1 MAASD
6 GIGWGAKKAENK
18 GASIDS
24 QFNRK
29 YKVKLNQI
37 KLAEKRLNSMM
48 KNGGGQ
54 ILSLEK
60 YDKQVKQKLEELA
73 AKCTTQ
79 KYEQNLDAKLE
90 FINFKIGLLTSDS
103 AKTDLE
109 ASQKEAS
116 DKQKQELEKVQ
127 EFIEK
132 LVEAYNNAGSNVEGD
147 NTKVKEQAFEDKKK
161 ELEKDIKTSDK
172 YIEYNYDS
180 EEAIIA
186 EETGEGSAP
195 IDEQKTK
202 KNREDA
208 KKHLETAYKQAKEGI
223 KAAEN
228 LAEQNAK
235 KALAMCKK
243 SIKLPDE
250 EKAREASKE
259 IEKAL
264 QKAAAELAKLP
275 DDIVKQFKQIESFL
289 QSLITGFGDMNFML
303 EDGMVDLEAKLD
315 SMIASLQSLLD
326 PVFNTATSLS
336 LPLPPIVAPIKDL
349 LAMIPQMGKDPPG
362 LTPDQKALIEKFKK
376 QKIQIPQDWKES
388 LNKMKDSLF
397 TVMTTFPLCLIQ
409 LIFNMIDALIGQ
421 ILALGGAMPYPL
433 NLIPLAIQ
441 LMPKLLMLQQ
451 QLPQIMYQII
461 EKKIKDMVAQAM
473 ALGASVGSSVNGIV
487 SPTPQ
492 CPEAVKAELQKK
504 MEAQK
509 KAAEEQRQLKIAQMK
524 QAKEDALKKQLE
536 AKAAADEAYRNSP
549 EYKKAQEA
557 IKKQAEMLA
566 EIEKSKPKS
575 VEEKEDQENQ
585 KLCNQI
591 IKEAQTIKTNNSSDQ
606 PKDIANTPDSELS
619 EDEKKQKEAEKF
631 TKGGSSSTAAAVAA
645 FEAGMAAAS

>member
-6 GIGWGAKKAENK
+6 GIGWGAKKTESKNT
-18 GASIDS
+18 SIDS

-73 AKCTTQ
+73 SKCTSQ

-109 ASQKEAS
+109 TSQKEAS
-116 DKQKQELEKVQ
+116 DKQNAELEKVQ
-127 EFIEK
+127 QFIEP
-132 LVEAYNNAGSNVEGD
+132 LIEAYNNAGSNVEGD
-147 NTKVKEQAFEDKKK
+147 NTKIKEQAFENKKK
-161 ELEKDIKTSDK
+161 QLEKDIETSDL
-172 YIEYNYDS
+172 YIEYNFDDVDPIVD
-180 EEAIIA
+180 EAA
-186 EETGEGSAP
+186 
-195 IDEQKTK
+195 TK

-208 KKHLETAYKQAKEGI
+208 KKQLEKAYTQAKDGI

-235 KALAMCKK
+235 KVLAICEK

-264 QKAAAELAKLP
+264 QKVAAQLAKIP

-303 EDGMVDLEAKLD
+303 EDGMVDLEAQVD
-315 SMIASLQSLLD
+315 TMIASLQSLLD

-349 LAMIPQMGKDPPG
+349 LTMIPQMGKDPPG

-376 QKIQIPQDWKES
+376 QKIQIPQDWLES

-451 QLPQIMYQII
+451 QLPPLMYQII
-461 EKKIKDMVAQAM
+461 ERKIKDMVAQAM
-473 ALGASVGSSVNGIV
+473 ALGASAGSAINGIV
-487 SPTPQ
+487 APTPQ

-509 KAAEEQRQLKIAQMK
+509 KAAEEQRQLRIAQMK
-524 QAKEDALKKQLE
+524 QAKEAALMKQLE

-557 IKKQAEMLA
+557 IKKQAELLA
-566 EIEKSKPKS
+566 AIEASKPKS
-575 VEEKEDQENQ
+575 VEQKEEQENQ
-585 KLCNQI
+585 KLCTQI
-591 IKEAQTIKTNNSSDQ
+591 IKEAQTIKTNNSSDL
-606 PKDIANTPDSELS
+606 A
-619 EDEKKQKEAEKF
+619 
-631 TKGGSSSTAAAVAA
+631 
-645 FEAGMAAAS
+645 

>member
-6 GIGWGAKKAENK
+6 GIGWGAKKTESKN
-18 GASIDS
+18 ASIDS

-54 ILSLEK
+54 VLSLEK

-109 ASQKEAS
+109 TSQKEAS
-116 DKQKQELEKVQ
+116 EKQKAELEKVQ
-127 EFIEK
+127 KFIEQ
-132 LVEAYNNAGSNVEGD
+132 LVEAYNSAGSNVEGD
-147 NTKVKEQAFEDKKK
+147 NTKIKEQAFEDKKK
-161 ELEKDIKTSDK
+161 QLEKDIETSDS
-172 YIEYNYDS
+172 YIEYNFDDVDPVVD
-180 EEAIIA
+180 EEA
-186 EETGEGSAP
+186 
-195 IDEQKTK
+195 TK

-208 KKHLETAYKQAKEGI
+208 KKNLETAYKQTKEGI

-235 KALAMCKK
+235 KALAMCQK

-250 EKAREASKE
+250 EKAREESKK

-264 QKAAAELAKLP
+264 QKAAADLAKLP

-303 EDGMVDLEAKLD
+303 EDGMVDLEAQLD
-315 SMIASLQSLLD
+315 SMIASLQGLLD
-326 PVFNTATSLS
+326 PVFNSATSLS
-336 LPLPPIVAPIKDL
+336 LPVPPIVAPVKDL

-397 TVMTTFPLCLIQ
+397 AVMTTFPLCLIQ
-409 LIFNMIDALIGQ
+409 LIFNMIDALIGEV
-421 ILALGGAMPYPL
+421 LALGGAMPYPL

-451 QLPQIMYQII
+451 QLPQLLYQII

-473 ALGASVGSSVNGIV
+473 ALGASTGSSINGIV
-487 SPTPQ
+487 APTPQ

-557 IKKQAEMLA
+557 IKKQAELLA
-566 EIEKSKPKS
+566 AIEASKPKT

-606 PKDIANTPDSELS
+606 PKDLANTPDSELS
-619 EDEKKQKEAEKF
+619 EDEISQKYAQME
-631 TKGGSSSTAAAVAA
+631 G
-645 FEAGMAAAS
+645 AS

>member
-6 GIGWGAKKAENK
+6 GIGWGAKKTERKNT
-18 GASIDS
+18 SIDS

-54 ILSLEK
+54 VLSLEK

-109 ASQKEAS
+109 TSQKEAS
-116 DKQKQELEKVQ
+116 EKQKAELEKVQ
-127 EFIEK
+127 KFIEQ
-132 LVEAYNNAGSNVEGD
+132 LIEAYNSAGSNVEGD
-147 NTKVKEQAFEDKKK
+147 NTKIKEQAFEDKKK
-161 ELEKDIKTSDK
+161 QLEKDIETSDS
-172 YIEYNYDS
+172 YIAYNFDDVDPVVD
-180 EEAIIA
+180 EEA
-186 EETGEGSAP
+186 
-195 IDEQKTK
+195 TK

-208 KKHLETAYKQAKEGI
+208 KKNLETAYKQAKEGI

-235 KALAMCKK
+235 KALATCKK

-250 EKAREASKE
+250 EKAREESKE

-264 QKAAAELAKLP
+264 QKAAAKLAKLP

-303 EDGMVDLEAKLD
+303 EDGMVDLEAQLD
-315 SMIASLQSLLD
+315 SMIASLQGLLD
-326 PVFNTATSLS
+326 PVFSTATSLS
-336 LPLPPIVAPIKDL
+336 LPVPPIVAPIKDL

-409 LIFNMIDALIGQ
+409 LIFNMIDALIGEVM
-421 ILALGGAMPYPL
+421 ALGGAMPYPL

-441 LMPKLLMLQQ
+441 LMPKLLTLQMM
-451 QLPQIMYQII
+451 LPQIMYQII

-473 ALGASVGSSVNGIV
+473 ALGTSVGSSINGIV
-487 SPTPQ
+487 APTPQ

-509 KAAEEQRQLKIAQMK
+509 KAAEEQRQLRIAQMK

-557 IKKQAEMLA
+557 IKKQAELLA
-566 EIEKSKPKS
+566 AIEASKPKT

-606 PKDIANTPDSELS
+606 PKDLANTPDSELS
-619 EDEKKQKEAEKF
+619 EDEISQKYAQME
-631 TKGGSSSTAAAVAA
+631 G
-645 FEAGMAAAS
+645 AS

>member
-6 GIGWGAKKAENK
+6 GIGQGAKKAESKRN
-18 GASIDS
+18 SIDA

-37 KLAEKRLNSMM
+37 KLAENRLNSMI
-48 KNGGGQ
+48 KSGGGQ

-60 YDKQVKQKLEELA
+60 YDSQIQKKLEELA
-73 AKCTTQ
+73 VKCTSQ
-79 KYEQNLDAKLE
+79 NYEQNLDSKLQ

-103 AKTDLE
+103 AKEDLKAE
-109 ASQKEAS
+109 AEEVQKF
-116 DKQKQELEKVQ
+116 LEH
-127 EFIEK
+127 
-132 LVEAYNNAGSNVEGD
+132 LLEAYNNAGADIAGD
-147 NTKVKEQAFEDKKK
+147 NAKAKQQALDAKKK
-161 ELEKDIKTSDK
+161 ELERSIAESRFYEVYVT
-172 YIEYNYDS
+172 EG
-180 EEAIIA
+180 EQAIIA
-186 EETGEGSAP
+186 YQTGKAAP
-195 IDEQKTK
+195 VDEQKTE
-202 KNREDA
+202 KNRENA
-208 KKHLETAYKQAKEGI
+208 KKNLETAYKKAKKGI
-223 KAAEN
+223 EAALNLEEN
-228 LAEQNAK
+228 NAK
-235 KALAMCKK
+235 KTLAMCQK

-275 DDIVKQFKQIESFL
+275 DDVVKQFKQIESFL
-289 QSLITGFGDMNFML
+289 QSLITGFGDMNFMV
-303 EDGMVDLEAKLD
+303 EDGMVDLEAQVD
-315 SMIASLQSLLD
+315 SMVAQLQSLLD

-336 LPLPPIVAPIKDL
+336 LPLPPIIAPIKDL

-362 LTPDQKALIEKFKK
+362 LTLDQKALIEKFKN
-376 QKIQIPQDWKES
+376 QKIQIPQDWLDS

-409 LIFNMIDALIGQ
+409 LILNMIDALIGQ

-441 LMPKLLMLQQ
+441 LMPKLLTLQMK
-451 QLPQIMYQII
+451 LPQVMYQIL

-473 ALGASVGSSVNGIV
+473 ALGASAGSAINGIV
-487 SPTPQ
+487 APTPQ

-504 MEAQK
+504 IEAQK
-509 KAAEEQRQLKIAQMK
+509 KATEERCQLKIAQMK
-524 QAKEDALKKQLE
+524 KEKEDALKKQLE

-557 IKKQAEMLA
+557 IKKQTEILA
-566 EIEKSKPKS
+566 EIDKSKLKS
-575 VEEKEDQENQ
+575 IDDKEQQENQ
-585 KLCNQI
+585 KLRNQI

-606 PKDIANTPDSELS
+606 PME
-619 EDEKKQKEAEKF
+619 Q
-631 TKGGSSSTAAAVAA
+631 
-645 FEAGMAAAS
+645 

>member
-6 GIGWGAKKAENK
+6 GIGWGAKKVESK
-18 GASIDS
+18 SSSIDS

-54 ILSLEK
+54 VLSLEK

-73 AKCTTQ
+73 SKCTTQ

-116 DKQKQELEKVQ
+116 DKQKAELEKVQ
-127 EFIEK
+127 RFIEQ

-161 ELEKDIKTSDK
+161 QLEKDIETSDL
-172 YIEYNYDS
+172 YVEYNFDDVDPVVD
-180 EEAIIA
+180 EAA
-186 EETGEGSAP
+186 
-195 IDEQKTK
+195 TK

-208 KKHLETAYKQAKEGI
+208 KKHLETAYKQAKDGI

-235 KALAMCKK
+235 KALATCKK

-250 EKAREASKE
+250 EKSREE
-259 IEKAL
+259 NRELEKAL
-264 QKAAAELAKLP
+264 QKAAASLAKMP

-303 EDGMVDLEAKLD
+303 EDGMVDLEAQLD

-326 PVFNTATSLS
+326 PVFSTATSLS
-336 LPLPPIVAPIKDL
+336 LPVPPIVAPVKDL

-376 QKIQIPQDWKES
+376 QKVQIPQDWQES
-388 LNKMKDSLF
+388 LSKMKDSLF

-409 LIFNMIDALIGQ
+409 LIFNMIDALIGEVM
-421 ILALGGAMPYPL
+421 ALGGAMPYPL

-441 LMPKLLMLQQ
+441 LMPKLLTLQMK
-451 QLPQIMYQII
+451 LPQIMYQII

-473 ALGASVGSSVNGIV
+473 ALGASTGSAINGIV
-487 SPTPQ
+487 APTPQ

-566 EIEKSKPKS
+566 AIEASKPKT

-606 PKDIANTPDSELS
+606 PKDLANTPDSELS
-619 EDEKKQKEAEKF
+619 EDEISQKYAEME
-631 TKGGSSSTAAAVAA
+631 G
-645 FEAGMAAAS
+645 AS

>member
-1 MAASD
+1 MAASN
-6 GIGWGAKKAENK
+6 GIGWGAKKTENK

-109 ASQKEAS
+109 TSQKE
-116 DKQKQELEKVQ
+116 VQ

-147 NTKVKEQAFEDKKK
+147 NTKVKEQAFEVKKK
-161 ELEKDIKTSDK
+161 DLEKDIETSDK

-195 IDEQKTK
+195 IDEKKTK

-250 EKAREASKE
+250 EKAREVSKE

-362 LTPDQKALIEKFKK
+362 LTLDQKALIEKFKK
-376 QKIQIPQDWKES
+376 QKIQIPQDWLES

-409 LIFNMIDALIGQ
+409 LIFNMINALIGQ

-441 LMPKLLMLQQ
+441 LMPKLLTLQMK
-451 QLPQIMYQII
+451 LPQVMYQIL

-473 ALGASVGSSVNGIV
+473 ALGASSGSAINGIV
-487 SPTPQ
+487 APTPQ

-557 IKKQAEMLA
+557 IKKQVEMLA
-566 EIEKSKPKS
+566 EIEKSKLKS

-631 TKGGSSSTAAAVAA
+631 TKGGAG
-645 FEAGMAAAS
+645 GMAAMAVAGAAMGQ

>member
-6 GIGWGAKKAENK
+6 GIGWGAKKVKSK

-90 FINFKIGLLTSDS
+90 FINFKIGLLISDS
-103 AKTDLE
+103 AKTVVE
-109 ASQKEAS
+109 SSQKEAT
-116 DKQKQELEKVQ
+116 DKQKKELEKIQV
-127 EFIEK
+127 FIEK
-132 LVEAYNNAGSNVEGD
+132 LVEAYNNAGSDVEGD

-161 ELEKDIKTSDK
+161 DLEKDIETSEQ
-172 YIEYNYDS
+172 YVEYNFDDVD
-180 EEAIIA
+180 
-186 EETGEGSAP
+186 P
-195 IDEQKTK
+195 IVDENATK

-208 KKHLETAYKQAKEGI
+208 KKYLETAYKQAKEGI

-235 KALAMCKK
+235 KVLAICKK
-243 SIKLPDE
+243 SIILPDE
-250 EKAREASKE
+250 EKAIEVGKE

-303 EDGMVDLEAKLD
+303 EDGAVDLEAKLD

-336 LPLPPIVAPIKDL
+336 LPLPPIVDPIKDL

-376 QKIQIPQDWKES
+376 QKIQIPQDWLES

-441 LMPKLLMLQQ
+441 LMPKLLTLQM
-451 QLPQIMYQII
+451 QLPQVMHQIL

-473 ALGASVGSSVNGIV
+473 ALGASAGSAINGIF

-509 KAAEEQRQLKIAQMK
+509 KAAEEKRQLKIAQMK
-524 QAKEDALKKQLE
+524 QAKEEALKKQLE
-536 AKAAADEAYRNSP
+536 EKAAADEAYRNSP

-566 EIEKSKPKS
+566 EIEKSKPKT

-591 IKEAQTIKTNNSSDQ
+591 IREAQTIKTNNSSDQ

-631 TKGGSSSTAAAVAA
+631 TKGGARGIASMAVA
-645 FEAGMAAAS
+645 GAAMG